1 MDENLKSLNFKVLEN
16 TAAALRGNNFEAAV
30 YGTGA
35 EAAAAVL
42 ALAGKG
48 KKIGLGG
55 SVTLKTLGLPK
66 SLEAAGGEII
76 THKPG
81 MSAEE
86 KRSVWLAAQASDLYL
101 ASPQAVTLDGKL
113 IFIDGNGNRGAAVIY
128 GPRKIVLLAGINK
141 LVKDQEEGLWRS
153 RNKAAIANNLRLKK
167 DNPCIRTGRCS
178 DCSSPWR
185 ICNAVTLLWKK
196 PSASDILVVLINEE
210 LGY

>member
-1 MDENLKSLNFKVLEN
+1 MDESLQALNLKVLEN

-30 YGTGA
+30 CGTGA
-35 EAAAAVL
+35 EAASAVL
-42 ALAGKG
+42 ALAGG
-48 KKIGLGG
+48 KKVGLGG
-55 SVTLKTLGLPK
+55 SVTLKTLGLPE
-66 SLEAAGGEII
+66 SLEAAGSEII

-86 KRSVWLAAQASDLYL
+86 KRFTWLAAQASDLYL

-141 LVKDQEEGLWRS
+141 VTRDQEEGLWRS

-167 DNPCIRTGRCS
+167 ENPCVRTGRCS

-196 PSASDILVVLINEE
+196 PSASAILVVLINEE

>member
-1 MDENLKSLNFKVLEN
+1 MDENLKTLNLKVLEN
-16 TAAALRGNNFEAAV
+16 TAAALRANNFQAAV

-35 EAAAAVL
+35 EAASAVL
-42 ALAGKG
+42 ALAGG
-48 KKIGLGG
+48 KKVGLGG
-55 SVTLKTLGLPK
+55 SVTLKTLGLPG

-86 KRSVWLAAQASDLYL
+86 KRSTWLAAQASDLYL

-141 LVKDQEEGLWRS
+141 IVKDQEEGLWRS

-167 DNPCIRTGRCS
+167 DNPCVRTGRCS

>member
-1 MDENLKSLNFKVLEN
+1 MDENLKTLNLKVLEN
-16 TAAALRGNNFEAAV
+16 TAAALRANNFQAAV

-35 EAAAAVL
+35 EAASAVL
-42 ALAGKG
+42 ALAGG
-48 KKIGLGG
+48 KKVGLGG
-55 SVTLKTLGLPK
+55 SVTLKTLGLPG

-141 LVKDQEEGLWRS
+141 IVKDQEEGLWRS

-167 DNPCIRTGRCS
+167 DNPCVRTARCS

-196 PSASDILVVLINEE
+196 PSASDILVLLINEE

>member
-1 MDENLKSLNFKVLEN
+1 MDENLKTLNLKVLEN

-30 YGTGA
+30 CGTGA
-35 EAAAAVL
+35 EAASAVL

-48 KKIGLGG
+48 KKVGLGG
-55 SVTLKTLGLPK
+55 SVTLKTLGLPG

-141 LVKDQEEGLWRS
+141 IVKDQEEGLWRS

-167 DNPCIRTGRCS
+167 DNPCVRTARCS

-196 PSASDILVVLINEE
+196 PSASDILVLLINEE

>member
-1 MDENLKSLNFKVLEN
+1 MDENLKTLNLKVLEN

-35 EAAAAVL
+35 EAASAVL
-42 ALAGKG
+42 ALAGG
-48 KKIGLGG
+48 KKVGLGG
-55 SVTLKTLGLPK
+55 SVTLKTLGLPG

-86 KRSVWLAAQASDLYL
+86 KRSTWLAAQASDLYL

-141 LVKDQEEGLWRS
+141 IVKDQEEGLWRS

-167 DNPCIRTGRCS
+167 DNPCVRTGRCS

>member
-1 MDENLKSLNFKVLEN
+1 MDENLKTLNLKVLEN

-35 EAAAAVL
+35 EAASAVL
-42 ALAGKG
+42 ALAGG
-48 KKIGLGG
+48 KKVGLGG
-55 SVTLKTLGLPK
+55 SVTLKTLGLPGG
-66 SLEAAGGEII
+66 LEAAGAEII

-86 KRSVWLAAQASDLYL
+86 KRSAWLAAQASDLYL

-141 LVKDQEEGLWRS
+141 IVKDQEEGLWRS

-167 DNPCIRTGRCS
+167 DNPCVRTGRCS

>member
-1 MDENLKSLNFKVLEN
+1 MDENLNTLNLKVLEN

-30 YGTGA
+30 CGTGA
-35 EAAAAVL
+35 EAASAVL
-42 ALAGKG
+42 ALAGG
-48 KKIGLGG
+48 KKVGLGG
-55 SVTLKTLGLPK
+55 SVTLKTLGLPE
-66 SLEAAGGEII
+66 SLEAAGSEII

-86 KRSVWLAAQASDLYL
+86 KRSTWLAAQASDLYL

-141 LVKDQEEGLWRS
+141 VARDQEEGLWRS

-167 DNPCIRTGRCS
+167 DNPCVRTGRCS

>member
-1 MDENLKSLNFKVLEN
+1 MDENLKALNLKVLEN
-16 TAAALRGNNFEAAV
+16 TAEALRGNNFEAEV
-30 YGTGA
+30 YATGA
-35 EAAAAVL
+35 EAASAVL
-42 ALAGKG
+42 VLAGG
-48 KKIGLGG
+48 KKVGLGG
-55 SVTLKTLGLPK
+55 SVTLKTLGLPE
-66 SLEAAGGEII
+66 SLAAAGCEII
-76 THKPG
+76 THKTG

-141 LVKDQEEGLWRS
+141 VVKDQEEGLWRS

-167 DNPCIRTGRCS
+167 DNPCVRTGRCS

-196 PSASDILVVLINEE
+196 PSASDILVVLVNEE